1 MKKLRITVEGKV
13 YEVIVE
19 ILGEESS
26 EIAHPEKQTPS
37 HGPVISQ
44 KRHPTDKKQGD
55 LTSPITGEICT
66 IFVQKG
72 QYVKEGERL
81 MVIEAM
87 KMNNYVYAPHDGK
100 IETIYVKSGDTVE
113 EDQLLLNI
121 SEMVFPFNTKTCL

>member
-19 ILGEESS
+19 ILGEASPET
-26 EIAHPEKQTPS
+26 AHPEKDRPS
-37 HGPVISQ
+37 HGPVIHQEPLS
-44 KRHPTDKKQGD
+44 TDKKQGD
-55 LTSPITGEICT
+55 LTSPITGKVCT

-72 QYVKEGERL
+72 QYVKEGARL
-81 MVIEAM
+81 MVLEAM

-121 SEMVFPFNTKTCL
+121 L

>member
-19 ILGEESS
+19 IIGEGTPI
-26 EIAHPEKQTPS
+26 IAPQEKQAPS
-37 HGPVISQ
+37 QSPIIPQ
-44 KRHPTDKKQGD
+44 KLLPTGKRQGD
-55 LTSPITGEICT
+55 LASPIPGKVIA

-81 MVIEAM
+81 MVLEAM
-87 KMNNYVYAPHDGK
+87 KMNNYVYSPHDGK
-100 IETIYVKSGDTVE
+100 IETIYVKIGDAVE

-121 SEMVFPFNTKTCL
+121 S

>member
-13 YEVIVE
+13 YEVLVE
-19 ILGEESS
+19 ILGEEAPS
-26 EIAHPEKQTPS
+26 IAHPEKQTPS
-37 HGPVISQ
+37 QSPIITQ
-44 KRHPTDKKQGD
+44 EPLLTDKRHGD
-55 LTSPITGEICT
+55 LTSPIPGKVGT

-100 IETIYVKSGDTVE
+100 IETISVKSGDTVE

-121 SEMVFPFNTKTCL
+121 S

>member
-1 MKKLRITVEGKV
+1 MKRLRITVEGKV

-19 ILGEESS
+19 ILDEEISKV
-26 EIAHPEKQTPS
+26 AHPEKQTPS
-37 HGPVISQ
+37 HGQIISQ
-44 KRHPTDKKQGD
+44 KPFPADKKQGD
-55 LTSPITGEICT
+55 ITSPIPGKVST

-81 MVIEAM
+81 MVLEAM

-100 IETIYVKSGDTVE
+100 IDAIYVKSGDTVE

-121 SEMVFPFNTKTCL
+121 S